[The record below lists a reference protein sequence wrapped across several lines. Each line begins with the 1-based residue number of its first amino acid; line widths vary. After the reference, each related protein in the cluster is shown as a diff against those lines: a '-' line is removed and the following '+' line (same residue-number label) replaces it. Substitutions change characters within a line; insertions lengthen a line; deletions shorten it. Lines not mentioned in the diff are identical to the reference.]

1 MISALVCSETFSRDF
16 ALIAT
21 RALIATALV
30 TLAPA
35 AWAGDL
41 SLPASEPAPAYAEPA
56 VAPAP
61 NLVFTLRGG
70 VATAPEYFGSDN
82 YAFGPN
88 FGFSLNHL
96 DLGPLNFGSAD
107 RYARSDGVSL
117 RGSFRYIDERTAED
131 HSELEGL
138 SDVDETYEVGL
149 GIGYTSH
156 HFDAFADLRYGINGH
171 ESIVG
176 ELGADLKAHPSER
189 LTLSAG
195 PRVLL
200 GSDDYAS
207 TYFDVPTT
215 TATFDAYD
223 ADGGLI
229 SAGVEVGAKYR
240 FTENWGVEGAVT
252 YDRFLGDAADSPIV
266 ENGSQ
271 DQYGMRVG
279 LTRRITLDF

>member
-1 MISALVCSETFSRDF
+1 M
-16 ALIAT
+16 IAT
-21 RALIATALV
+21 RALFATALV

-35 AWAGDL
+35 AWAGSL
-41 SLPASEPAPAYAEPA
+41 SLPTSEPGPAYAQPVVES
-56 VAPAP
+56 AP

-70 VATAPEYFGSDN
+70 VATTPEYFGSDD
-82 YAFGPN
+82 YEFGPD
-88 FGFSLNHL
+88 FGFSLNQV
-96 DLGPLNFGSAD
+96 DLGPLKFGSPD
-107 RYARSDGVSL
+107 PYARSEGVAL
-117 RGSFRYIDERTAED
+117 RGSFRYIDERTAD
-131 HSELEGL
+131 DNPELQGL
-138 SDVDETYEVGL
+138 ADVDATYEVGL
-149 GIGYTSH
+149 GVGYRSER
-156 HFDAFADLRYGINGH
+156 FDAYADVRYGINGH

-176 ELGADLKAHPSER
+176 ELGADLKAHPSDR

-215 TATFDAYD
+215 TTSFDAYD

-266 ENGSQ
+266 ENGDQ